1 MNRANAARND
11 PGDAGD
17 AGACNNPAPRGR
29 ATLLIAALGVAQIV
43 SWGTLY
49 YSFSLFVLPMQE
61 SLGWSLTQ
69 LNGAL
74 TTGLLVA
81 GLCAFPVGAFI
92 DRHGGRA
99 LMTVGALGAVT
110 LLCAWSQ
117 VETLAG
123 FYAVWFGLGACM
135 AAVLYEPLFV
145 VLTYH
150 FKEHARRAITTLT
163 LVAGFASTVFMPLIE
178 TLLGQLPWRD
188 VLLLLALIYAAITV
202 PVHALL
208 IPPRPADSTHTTSTS
223 TRETARTYLRARL
236 GDPTFWGLT
245 VWFTAYIGTASGLM
259 FQLVPYLKANG
270 VTTATI
276 LITIALIGPSQVVG
290 RLLLMLAGDRAST
303 LAVGAAT
310 TTLTPLAVLVLI
322 LAPTSMATLGLFAI
336 MFGVAN
342 GVTTILR
349 GVAPAEWLGR
359 AHYGSVMGV
368 MGAPMMIAAAL
379 APLLT
384 AAIWTASG
392 SAEAMQWAVLAVALS
407 GAIGFWIAVFTRE
420 HSTP

>member
-1 MNRANAARND
+1 MNSANANTSSSAAAESPDR
-11 PGDAGD
+11 
-17 AGACNNPAPRGR
+17 APRGR
-29 ATLLIAALGVAQIV
+29 ETLLIAALGVAQIV

-81 GLCAFPVGAFI
+81 GVCAFPVGAYI

-99 LMTVGALGAVT
+99 LMTAGALGAVA

-117 VETLAG
+117 VETLTA

-178 TLLGQLPWRD
+178 TLLGHLPWRD
-188 VLLLLALIYAAITV
+188 VLLILALIYAAITV

-208 IPPRPADSTHTTSTS
+208 IPPRTNDGAHTAGPAEHGA
-223 TRETARTYLRARL
+223 ARAYLRTRL

-245 VWFTAYIGTASGLM
+245 IWFTAYIGTASGLM

-270 VTTATI
+270 VTTAII
-276 LITIALIGPSQVVG
+276 LLTIALVGPSQVAG

-303 LAVGAAT
+303 IAVGAAT
-310 TTLTPLAVLVLI
+310 TTLTPLAVLLLI
-322 LAPTSMATLGLFAI
+322 LAPGSMATLGLFAV

-392 SAEAMQWAVLAVALS
+392 SPQTMQWAVLAVALL
-407 GAIGFWIAVFTRE
+407 GAAGFWLAVCTRE
-420 HSTP
+420 PSTD